1 MGILKKI
8 LKLNFIAYLFIVVFL
23 GFLAPA
29 SINGQTGGKNFQE
42 DLYGEL
48 ELFADVITTVQSD
61 YVDEVKPKDLI
72 YGALKGML
80 SNLDKHSQFMDPELY
95 NEMKIE
101 TEGEFGGIG
110 IEITIK
116 DNLLTVITPMDSTP
130 AQKAGLKPNDKI
142 VKIDGELTKDI
153 TLVEAVKKLRGKP
166 GTKVQLTILR
176 ENEKKLLEFNL
187 ARDIIKLKSIKE
199 AKVIEDSIGYIK
211 LVEFRENTLKDFDN
225 ALKALEK
232 NGINSLILDL
242 RYNPGGLLNS
252 AVDVSERFLKTGDM
266 VVYTKGRIKNQNI
279 EFKSRYAKPYLDY
292 PLVVLVN
299 AGSASGSEIVA
310 GALQDNKRAIIVG
323 TKTFGK
329 GSVQTVIPLRDGSA
343 IRLTTSKYFTPSG
356 RSIHGEGIMPDVV
369 VEEEELKDKESSEEA
384 QDVFERVKKEEE
396 SKVEKPEK
404 DTETKK
410 EEKKPAEKIKD
421 AQLARAVDLIKG
433 IRIYRTFE
441 DKIPRE

>member
-1 MGILKKI
+1 MDILKRV
-8 LKLNFIAYLFIVVFL
+8 LNLNLLTYIFIAVFL
-23 GFLAPA
+23 IFLVPDG
-29 SINGQTGGKNFQE
+29 INCQTVGKNFQE

-48 ELFADVITTVQSD
+48 EIFADVIATVQSD

-116 DNLLTVITPMDSTP
+116 DNLLTIITPMDGTP

-166 GTKVQLTILR
+166 GTKVQLTVLR
-176 ENEKKLLEFNL
+176 ENEKKLLEFSL
-187 ARDIIKLKSIKE
+187 TRDIIKLKSIKE
-199 AKVIEDSIGYIK
+199 AKLIGDKIGYIK
-211 LVEFRENTLKDFDN
+211 LVEFRENTLKDFDS
-225 ALKALEK
+225 ALKTLEK
-232 NGINSLILDL
+232 KGIDSLILDL

-266 VVYTKGRIKNQNI
+266 VVYTKGRIKNQNV

-369 VEEEELKDKESSEEA
+369 VEEEEPKEKELSKEP
-384 QDVFERVKKEEE
+384 QDIFERVKKEEE
-396 SKVEKPEK
+396 SKTEPPQK
-404 DTETKK
+404 DIETKK
-410 EEKKPAEKIKD
+410 EEEKSVEKIKD
-421 AQLARAVDLIKG
+421 TQLARAVDIMNG
-433 IRIYRTFE
+433 IRVYRTFE
-441 DKIPRE
+441 SKVLKK